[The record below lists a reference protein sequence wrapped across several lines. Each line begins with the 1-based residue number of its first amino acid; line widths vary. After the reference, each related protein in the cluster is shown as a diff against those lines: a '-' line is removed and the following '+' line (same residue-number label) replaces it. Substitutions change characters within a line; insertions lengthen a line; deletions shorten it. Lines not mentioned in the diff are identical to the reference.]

1 MIELKNI
8 IKTYGVLEAKVCA
21 LNNVNIKIEKG
32 EFVAIVGPS
41 GSGKSTLLNIL
52 GGIDSSSS
60 GEYYLNSRKISD
72 LSGKNMA
79 SLRNEE
85 FGFVLQYFGLI
96 NDYTIYE
103 NVALPLKYSK
113 KKIRKKKEL
122 VREMLK
128 KLSIENKENAYPTE
142 LSGGQ
147 CQRVAIAR
155 ALINNPNIIL
165 ADEPTGALDKET
177 GIQIMEIL
185 KNLNEEGKTVIIV
198 SHDENIYSKCN
209 RIIKIE
215 DGNIS
220 NDSKGEKYYEKA

>member
-1 MIELKNI
+1 MIELKNV
-8 IKTYGVLEAKVCA
+8 IKTYGNGEAKVHA
-21 LNNVNIKIEKG
+21 LNNINIKIERG

-52 GGIDSSSS
+52 GGIDTLSS
-60 GEYYLNSRKISD
+60 GTYYLNSKEISS
-72 LSGKNMA
+72 LSSKNMA
-79 SLRNEE
+79 HLRNDE
-85 FGFVLQYFGLI
+85 FGFILQYFGLI
-96 NDYTIYE
+96 NDYTVYE

-113 KKIRKKKEL
+113 KKIKNKKEL
-122 VREMLK
+122 VREMLR
-128 KLSIENKENAYPTE
+128 KLSIENKENSYPTE

-165 ADEPTGALDKET
+165 ADEPTGALDKKT

-185 KNLNEEGKTVIIV
+185 KQLNEEGKTVIIV

-209 RIIKIE
+209 RIIRIE
-215 DGNIS
+215 DGNIID
-220 NDSKGEKYYEKA
+220 N

>member
-60 GEYYLNSRKISD
+60 GEYYLNSQKISD

>member
-1 MIELKNI
+1 MIELKNV
-8 IKTYGVLEAKVCA
+8 IKTHGNGEAKVHA
-21 LNNVNIKIEKG
+21 LNNINIQIERG

-52 GGIDSSSS
+52 GGIDTLSS
-60 GEYYLNSRKISD
+60 GTYYLNSKEISS
-72 LSGKNMA
+72 LSSKNMA
-79 SLRNEE
+79 HLRNDE
-85 FGFVLQYFGLI
+85 FGFILQYFGLI
-96 NDYTIYE
+96 NDYTVYE

-113 KKIRKKKEL
+113 KKIKNKKEL
-122 VREMLK
+122 VREMLR
-128 KLSIENKENAYPTE
+128 KLSIENKENSYPTE

-165 ADEPTGALDKET
+165 ADEPTGALDKKT

-185 KNLNEEGKTVIIV
+185 KQLNEEGKTVIIV

-209 RIIKIE
+209 RIIRIE
-215 DGNIS
+215 DGNIID
-220 NDSKGEKYYEKA
+220 N

>member
-1 MIELKNI
+1 MIELKNV
-8 IKTYGVLEAKVCA
+8 IKTYGNGEAKVHA
-21 LNNVNIKIEKG
+21 LNNINIEIERG

-52 GGIDSSSS
+52 GGIDTLSS
-60 GEYYLNSRKISD
+60 GTYYLNSKEISS
-72 LSGKNMA
+72 LSSKNMA
-79 SLRNEE
+79 HLRNDE
-85 FGFVLQYFGLI
+85 FGFILQYFGLI
-96 NDYTIYE
+96 NDYTVYE

-113 KKIRKKKEL
+113 KKIKNKKEL
-122 VREMLK
+122 VREMLR
-128 KLSIENKENAYPTE
+128 KLSIENKENSYPTE

-165 ADEPTGALDKET
+165 ADEPTGALDKKT

-185 KNLNEEGKTVIIV
+185 KQLNEEGKTVIIV

-209 RIIKIE
+209 RIIRIE
-215 DGNIS
+215 DGNII
-220 NDSKGEKYYEKA
+220 DKIV

>member
-1 MIELKNI
+1 MIELKNV
-8 IKTYGVLEAKVCA
+8 IKTYGNGEAKVHA
-21 LNNVNIKIEKG
+21 LNNINIEIERG

-52 GGIDSSSS
+52 GGIDTLSS
-60 GEYYLNSRKISD
+60 GTYYLNSKEISS
-72 LSGKNMA
+72 LSSKNMA
-79 SLRNEE
+79 HLRNDE
-85 FGFVLQYFGLI
+85 FGFILQYFGLI
-96 NDYTIYE
+96 NDYTVYE

-113 KKIRKKKEL
+113 KKIKNKKEL
-122 VREMLK
+122 VREMLR
-128 KLSIENKENAYPTE
+128 KLSIENKENSYPTE

-165 ADEPTGALDKET
+165 ADEPTGALDKKT

-185 KNLNEEGKTVIIV
+185 KQLNEEGKTVIIV

-209 RIIKIE
+209 RIIRIE
-215 DGNIS
+215 DGNIID
-220 NDSKGEKYYEKA
+220 N

>member
-1 MIELKNI
+1 MIELKNV
-8 IKTYGVLEAKVCA
+8 IKTYGNGEAKVHA
-21 LNNVNIKIEKG
+21 LNNINIQIERG

-52 GGIDSSSS
+52 GGIDTLSS
-60 GEYYLNSRKISD
+60 GTYYLNSKEISS
-72 LSGKNMA
+72 LSSKNMA
-79 SLRNEE
+79 HLRNDE
-85 FGFVLQYFGLI
+85 FGFILQYFGLI
-96 NDYTIYE
+96 NDYTVYE

-113 KKIRKKKEL
+113 KKIKNKKEL
-122 VREMLK
+122 VREMLR
-128 KLSIENKENAYPTE
+128 KLSIENKENSYPTE

-165 ADEPTGALDKET
+165 ADEPTGALDKKT

-185 KNLNEEGKTVIIV
+185 KQLNEEGKTVIIV

-209 RIIKIE
+209 RIIRIE
-215 DGNIS
+215 DGNIID
-220 NDSKGEKYYEKA
+220 N